1 MNKSKLIFI
10 GKWFVM
16 GILLAFNFLSYLVNG
31 TVINI
36 ILAIVIFAY
45 SAYEF
50 LKAISTKKLNLGIK
64 LYLFSFYLF
73 AVISLLMGIRS
84 LMTGNITSLLTS
96 LLLIGGDIA
105 LILFTLHKLSENKG

>member
-1 MNKSKLIFI
+1 MDKNKLIFI

-16 GILLAFNFLSYLVNG
+16 GMLFALNFLSYLVNG
-31 TVINI
+31 ATLNI
-36 ILAIVIFAY
+36 ILTIVIFAY

-50 LKAISTKKLNLGIK
+50 FKAISTKTFNLGIK
-64 LYLFSFYLF
+64 LYLFGFYLF

-84 LMTGNITSLLTS
+84 LLTDNITSFLTS
-96 LLLIGGDIA
+96 LLFIAGDVA